1 MMQGI
6 QVVSE
11 GIILSIHVVPG
22 AKRQQLIGLW
32 GENAFKIAISAP
44 PVDDKANR
52 ALIEFL
58 SFSLKIPKRN
68 ILLVSGNTGRDKRIK
83 IVGDASQLEKEMEE
97 WIRKS
102 LTGKK

>member
-102 LTGKK
+102 LTEKK

>member
-1 MMQGI
+1 MQGI

>member
-1 MMQGI
+1 MQGI

-102 LTGKK
+102 LTEKK

>member
-1 MMQGI
+1 MQGI

-58 SFSLKIPKRN
+58 SFSLKIQKRN

-102 LTGKK
+102 LTEKK

>member
-1 MMQGI
+1 MQGI

-32 GENAFKIAISAP
+32 GESAVKIAISAP

>member
-1 MMQGI
+1 MQGI

-32 GENAFKIAISAP
+32 GENAFKIVISAP

-102 LTGKK
+102 LTEKK